1 MLYRRL
7 RRRETEARAQRSVA
21 AGPFSLLA
29 VLALA
34 GCSITETLP
43 GLVDSEPTG
52 SIHAAAADARFDA
65 ADWTIAKPALL
76 HALNAAAAAPP
87 SEWSNPATGHS
98 GRFTAVAGWYPD
110 GDGYCRAF
118 VARIA
123 GAGETRTLQAAG
135 CSLGD
140 GSVAVNDLKAW
151 QGL

>member
-1 MLYRRL
+1 MRG
-7 RRRETEARAQRSVA
+7 RETKARAPRLVA
-21 AGPFSLLA
+21 AGLCSLLA
-29 VLALA
+29 VLALG

-52 SIHAAAADARFDA
+52 SIHAAGGDARFDSD
-65 ADWTIAKPALL
+65 DWRLAKPALL
-76 HALNAAAAAPP
+76 RALNAPAAAPA

-118 VARIA
+118 VARVA
-123 GAGETRTLQAAG
+123 AAGETRSLQAAG

-140 GSVAVNDLKAW
+140 GSVAVNDLKGW